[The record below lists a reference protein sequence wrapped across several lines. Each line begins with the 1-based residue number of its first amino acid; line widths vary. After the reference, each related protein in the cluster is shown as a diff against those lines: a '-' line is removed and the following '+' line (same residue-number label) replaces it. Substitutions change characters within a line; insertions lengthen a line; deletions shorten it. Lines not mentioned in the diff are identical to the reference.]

1 MVPADTLDQIIDPA
15 ELLTA
20 TIERAWIAICE
31 TYDAT
36 ACLPNMQTLFEGA
49 DLFYPKQAAE
59 SVVATMLLEVVES
72 IGRFSPW
79 YKMPAR
85 SFGLTSVRDSQ
96 TNLIH
101 WMLAP
106 EATQKWQ
113 KVLEPLITV
122 IHNYSGLIQA
132 ILLVDDLMRD
142 IPGDPCVTANCGCLP
157 PHTIQ
162 IRESVLDK
170 TEIICELCM
179 QAYTLPENHT

>member
-1 MVPADTLDQIIDPA
+1 MVPADTPDQVIDPTA
-15 ELLTA
+15 LLTE
-20 TIERAWIAICE
+20 TIEHAWITICE

-49 DLFYPKQAAE
+49 DLSNPKGAAE
-59 SVVATMLLEVVES
+59 SVVASMLLEVVES

-85 SFGLTSVRDSQ
+85 AFGLASVRDSQ
-96 TNLIH
+96 TNRVL

-106 EATQKWQ
+106 EASQKWGEI
-113 KVLEPLITV
+113 LEPLTTV
-122 IHNYSGLIQA
+122 IRNYSGLIQA

-142 IPGDPCVTANCGCLP
+142 IPGDPCVPANCGCLP

-162 IRESVLDK
+162 IRQSVLDK
-170 TEIICELCM
+170 TEIICESCK
-179 QAYTLPENHT
+179 QAYT